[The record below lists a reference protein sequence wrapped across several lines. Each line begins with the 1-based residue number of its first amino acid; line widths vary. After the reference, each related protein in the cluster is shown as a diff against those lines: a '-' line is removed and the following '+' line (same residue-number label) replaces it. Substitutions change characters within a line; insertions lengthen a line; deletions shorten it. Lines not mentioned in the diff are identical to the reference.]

1 MTVATLEPNAKASAL
16 DAGAVLREI
25 EVNGIALLP
34 GLIDAETLAGMQRA
48 FAARLKHL
56 RWNNVDG
63 YAMTERYRHMV
74 EDVLTLHQG
83 FVDLALH
90 PLVKEVTRAYV
101 GENVELTEAK
111 GWLSTSTKRDFHGWH
126 GDAWYDQSKAT
137 GIPRELKLA
146 FYLTDVNSGEFAYIR
161 GSHGKQHPR
170 SFARQEAEQFP
181 QEKVSRVLGSA
192 GTAVLFDT
200 SGIHRQMAPIL
211 EPRQALFYNYHEPN
225 VPLQKEDVDYYRYHP
240 LLLNAAFL
248 GGLTAGD
255 MKLLGFGNKTNYLE
269 GYVRP
274 SRAPLFHS
282 MVSGLWRFRVWSGE
296 WFGRIGGRIRRLFTR
311 R

>member
-1 MTVATLEPNAKASAL
+1 MSVATLAPAPAPCLDSAV
-16 DAGAVLREI
+16 VLREL
-25 EVNGIALLP
+25 EEHGIALVP
-34 GLIDAETLAGMQRA
+34 GLIDADTLAGMQRA
-48 FAARLKHL
+48 FAARLQRL

-90 PLVKEVTRAYV
+90 PLVKEVARAYV
-101 GENVELTEAK
+101 GEGVELTEAK
-111 GWLSTSTKRDFHGWH
+111 GWLSKATKRDFHGWH
-126 GDAWYDQSKAT
+126 GDAWYDQAKAT

-146 FYLTDVNSGEFAYIR
+146 FYLTDVKSGEFAYIR
-161 GSHGKQHPR
+161 GSHGKRHPR
-170 SFARQEAEQFP
+170 PLSRQETEQLP
-181 QEKVSRVLGSA
+181 LEKVLRVLGSA

-200 SGIHRQMAPIL
+200 SGVHRQMAPIL
-211 EPRQALFYNYHEPN
+211 KPRQALFYNYHDPS
-225 VPLQKEDVDYYRYHP
+225 VPLQQEDVDYYRYHP

-248 GGLTAGD
+248 GGLTAAD

-269 GYVRP
+269 GHVRG
-274 SRAPLFHS
+274 SRAPLFHA

-296 WFGRIGGRIRRLFTR
+296 WLGRIGGRIRRLFTR
-311 R
+311 RR